1 MHLRVR
7 ALQVLI
13 EFFLLVIAQD
23 FADLLVGIHPQRPDL
38 TKELFV
44 RRAFALYEVQ
54 RGIMQFLQDGFD
66 FGLLIDGEIKLLGQH
81 LQLISDVWQDDAL
94 GGAFSGLAGRCGLL
108 RQHSWR
114 NQQHTADCK

>member
-44 RRAFALYEVQ
+44 RRAFVLHELQ
-54 RGIMQFLQDGFD
+54 RGIM
-66 FGLLIDGEIKLLGQH
+66 
-81 LQLISDVWQDDAL
+81 
-94 GGAFSGLAGRCGLL
+94 
-108 RQHSWR
+108 
-114 NQQHTADCK
+114 

>member
-23 FADLLVGIHPQRPDL
+23 FADLLVGIHAQRPDL
-38 TKELFV
+38 TQELFV
-44 RRAFALYEVQ
+44 RRAFVLHELQ

-66 FGLLIDGEIKLLGQH
+66 FGLLIDGEIKLRG
-81 LQLISDVWQDDAL
+81 ST
-94 GGAFSGLAGRCGLL
+94 FS
-108 RQHSWR
+108 
-114 NQQHTADCK
+114 